1 MNESSRDRVLVP
13 FLNVSCLHRAASGDE
28 GDKAFLVSSRS
39 TSNEST
45 ATEPAVFLA
54 KIYVMI
60 STVMNPRMTAVL
72 AAEFEGASYTIQ
84 ALKRDLDLEV
94 RSLNS
99 QFSIFLVPSSSFAQL
114 QSNEIEIIDGIHHD
128 V

>member
-1 MNESSRDRVLVP
+1 
-13 FLNVSCLHRAASGDE
+13 
-28 GDKAFLVSSRS
+28 
-39 TSNEST
+39 
-45 ATEPAVFLA
+45 
-54 KIYVMI
+54 MI

>member
-1 MNESSRDRVLVP
+1 
-13 FLNVSCLHRAASGDE
+13 
-28 GDKAFLVSSRS
+28 
-39 TSNEST
+39 
-45 ATEPAVFLA
+45 
-54 KIYVMI
+54 MI

-94 RSLNS
+94 RSLDS
-99 QFSIFLVPSSSFAQL
+99 QFFLVPSSSFAQL

>member
-94 RSLNS
+94 RSLDS
-99 QFSIFLVPSSSFAQL
+99 QFFLVPSSSFAQL
-114 QSNEIEIIDGIHHD
+114 QSNEIEIINGILHD